1 MLSLFLIIA
10 ITFVKIQLFSSEK
23 EIAKLFISDSQVTL
37 LSELIEFNPNSTIKK
52 EENNFYLKHLG
63 KICLGSSPTEILVN
77 CIFYYQ
83 NYNRNW
89 ILLSS
94 SFSLLKDIYNF
105 TYFNENKTESKY
117 SVSAVIANYDTIPEL
132 SDLNFTIYPNIIPL
146 YQVNNSL
153 YQTLSQQYTI
163 DKEKDNVFV
172 EINYI
177 TKGQL
182 VIVNVSFYLSLN
194 LLVLCIT
201 VSVIWTILMRCYKK
215 YFPNNNRMT
224 IQSLLRLFSFLKIIA
239 AACICYY
246 YELQY
251 QNIIEN
257 KNSSSIEIYLNMVI
271 VTLNSILTALFWFF
285 LILICY
291 GWLIYKS
298 NFTKSE
304 FKKLTVYFI
313 ILYIVIS
320 MDQLVDLF
328 FKDLTISFSD
338 WKNFFVFTILGGL
351 CVKLCINTIAILK
364 MKYTYAARYSRNFLP
379 SLKLKISNIK
389 FHLGICLTYLFLT
402 LGVIINV
409 ILFRKVLKDLVTLMK
424 CIVDIMAIIAM
435 MCVYYPRKFT
445 HYDFIYSEETVDGF
459 LQDDELYYWN
469 TRKVYTFKGNLSLD
483 NNWDGTF
490 TPENTNLTKNEIKS
504 ILKSKSY
511 PVIVMTPFGNN
522 ILSKNTTIHIGF
534 FRSK

>member
-1 MLSLFLIIA
+1 MISLFLIIT
-10 ITFVKIQLFSSEK
+10 ITLVKVQLFLSKK
-23 EIAKLFISDSQVTL
+23 EFAKLFISDSQVSL
-37 LSELIEFNPNSTIKK
+37 LSEPIEFNPNSTSKTK
-52 EENNFYLKHLG
+52 EKNFYLKHTG
-63 KICLGSSPTEILVN
+63 KICFDTSPTEILVN

-94 SFSLLKDIYNF
+94 SLTSLKEIFNF
-105 TYFNENKTESKY
+105 TYFNQNKTGGKY

-132 SDLNFTIYPNIIPL
+132 SDFNFTIYPNIIPL

-153 YQTLSQQYTI
+153 YQILSQKYTI
-163 DKEKDNVFV
+163 DKEEDNVFI

-182 VIVNVSFYLSLN
+182 VLVNFSFYLSLS
-194 LLVLCIT
+194 LLGLCIT
-201 VSVIWTILMRCYKK
+201 VSIIWTILMRCYKI

-224 IQSLLRLFSFLKIIA
+224 IQSLLRLYSYLKIIA

-251 QNIIEN
+251 QNIVEN
-257 KNSSSIEIYLNMVI
+257 KNHSSIEIYLNMII
-271 VTLNSILTALFWFF
+271 VTLDSILTSLFWFF

-291 GWLIYKS
+291 GWLIYKN

-313 ILYIVIS
+313 ILYVVIS

-328 FKDLTISFSD
+328 FHNLTISFSD

-351 CVKLCINTIAILK
+351 IVKLYINTIAILK
-364 MKYTYAARYSRNFLP
+364 MKYTYAARYSRDFLP

-389 FHLGICLTYLFLT
+389 FHLGICITYLFFT

-409 ILFRKVLKDLVTLMK
+409 ILFREVLKDLVTLMK

-435 MCVYYPRKFT
+435 MSVYYPRKFT

-469 TRKVYTFKGNLSLD
+469 TRKVYIFKGSLSLN
-483 NNWDGTF
+483 NNWDGTV
-490 TPENTNLTKNEIKS
+490 TPENTNLTKDEIKS
-504 ILKSKSY
+504 IIKSKSY
-511 PVIVMTPFGNN
+511 PVVVMTPFGNN

-534 FRSK
+534 FNSK